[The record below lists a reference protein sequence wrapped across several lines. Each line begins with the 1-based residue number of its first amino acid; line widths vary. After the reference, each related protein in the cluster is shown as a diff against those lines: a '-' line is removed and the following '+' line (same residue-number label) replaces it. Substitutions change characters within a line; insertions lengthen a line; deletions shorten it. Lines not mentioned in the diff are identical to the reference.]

1 LEARWPR
8 LLSGITQRML
18 DGMKIAAYGQQVL
31 ARAIEEA
38 IGR

>member
-1 LEARWPR
+1 
-8 LLSGITQRML
+8 ML